1 MAGQVH
7 KRARQSA
14 RSASHGAGRRPVQA
28 GAKRS
33 RPGDGPSAYELK
45 RRAMEQE
52 EVISDVESAAGDE
65 NDDNSDF
72 LRSGAPGSA
81 DRGTSGVGVT
91 GGDEIAARED
101 QAETVEQ
108 KRLRLAREYLK
119 NVGVDP
125 DAIAQLSDDGVDS
138 DADVAVGRAG
148 ENVIAMLQGDA
159 ARAEGRSVTA
169 VARLIGAQY
178 PLESGTCVPVTRSV
192 RAHDIAPTC
201 IALAGDAAR
210 AASGGKD
217 SRVIVWDVETGA
229 KVASMRPAVY
239 EPRFRADPA
248 LAPGH
253 VGHVRAVSLADA
265 QGGNIVASG
274 GEDGLVRIW
283 DARTGKQV
291 DALRG
296 HRGPVNALAFRS
308 GSMQL
313 FSASQD
319 RTVKIW
325 DVNDMAYVET
335 LFGHG
340 AEICGLDSLVKER
353 AVSCGR
359 DGTMRLYKV
368 LDGSQLVFRRALT
381 NSLDAVAM
389 VNEQRFVS
397 GGDDGAVALW
407 HVNKKRPVSVV
418 EHAHGEGTGC
428 DTWISSVA
436 AGHNTDLAVSG
447 AADGFVR
454 LWMCEDRPPALRAVA
469 KVDVGRG
476 FVNGLALGEDCSILI
491 AVVGQEHR
499 LGRWERK
506 RGVKSGIRFIRLPRQ
521 E

>member
-1 MAGQVH
+1 
-7 KRARQSA
+7 
-14 RSASHGAGRRPVQA
+14 
-28 GAKRS
+28 
-33 RPGDGPSAYELK
+33 
-45 RRAMEQE
+45 
-52 EVISDVESAAGDE
+52 
-65 NDDNSDF
+65 
-72 LRSGAPGSA
+72 
-81 DRGTSGVGVT
+81 
-91 GGDEIAARED
+91 
-101 QAETVEQ
+101 
-108 KRLRLAREYLK
+108 
-119 NVGVDP
+119 
-125 DAIAQLSDDGVDS
+125 
-138 DADVAVGRAG
+138 
-148 ENVIAMLQGDA
+148 MLQGDA

-169 VARLIGAQY
+169 VAARIGAQY
-178 PLESGTCVPVTRSV
+178 PLESGACVPVTRSV

-201 IALAGDAAR
+201 VALDGDAAH

-229 KVASMRPAVY
+229 KLASMRPAVY

-253 VGHVRAVSLADA
+253 VGHVRAVAVADA

-353 AVSCGR
+353 AISCGR

-368 LDGSQLVFRRALT
+368 VDGSQLVFRRALT
-381 NSLDAVAM
+381 TSLDTVAM

-407 HVNKKRPVSVV
+407 HVNKKRPVAVV

-447 AADGFVR
+447 AGDGFVR

-476 FVNGLALGEDCSILI
+476 FVNGLALGKDCSILV
-491 AVVGQEHR
+491 AAVGQEHR

-506 RGVKSGIRFIRLPRQ
+506 RGVKSGLRFICLPRT